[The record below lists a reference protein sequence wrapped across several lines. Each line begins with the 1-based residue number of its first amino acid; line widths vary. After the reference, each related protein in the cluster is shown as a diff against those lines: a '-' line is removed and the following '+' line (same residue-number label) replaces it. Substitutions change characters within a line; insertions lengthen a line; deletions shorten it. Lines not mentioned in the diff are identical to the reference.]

1 MEKIFHEKQEGSLC
15 AQHCLNSLL
24 QGQYFDAV
32 TLSEIGQQLDDM
44 ERQHMA
50 MGNVDSP
57 EYLAFMQQP
66 SSNYDDSGYF
76 SIQVILKALDLWAL
90 QIVQY
95 NSHAASEIR
104 KNPLG
109 ESAYI
114 CNLSN
119 HWLTIRKFGKQ
130 WFNLNSTKMC
140 PELISDTYLSL
151 FLAQLQEEGYSIF
164 IIKGI
169 LPNCIADTYFL
180 NHTVTQTE
188 FREFEDR
195 FRRKSK
201 SKSEA
206 SKEQTIPEDT
216 TPAKPVDAEDVRNR
230 RLNYFLNKNQSN
242 CTGESSSPSSDN
254 VVVESKP
261 TIIEKPTVTTDTNEL
276 TEEEMLAIAMTMS
289 MENSQ

>member
-1 MEKIFHEKQEGSLC
+1 MEHIFHEKQEGSLC

-24 QGQYFDAV
+24 QGQYFNAV
-32 TLSEIGQQLDDM
+32 TLSDIGRQLDDL

-50 MGNVDSP
+50 VGNVDSP

-76 SIQVILKALDLWAL
+76 SIQVILKALDMWAL

-95 NSHAASEIR
+95 NSQAASEIR
-104 KNPLG
+104 KDPLN
-109 ESAYI
+109 ELAYI

-164 IIKGI
+164 VVKGT
-169 LPNCIADTYFL
+169 LPNCIADTYFQ
-180 NHTVTQTE
+180 NHTVTLSE

-195 FRRKSK
+195 FRKKPKARN
-201 SKSEA
+201 EA
-206 SKEQTIPEDT
+206 SKEQTIPVDT
-216 TPAKPVDAEDVRNR
+216 TPAKPVDAEDVRNK
-230 RLNYFLNKNQSN
+230 RLNYFLNKDQNSS
-242 CTGESSSPSSDN
+242 TGESSSPISSN
-254 VVVESKP
+254 FAVENKP
-261 TIIEKPTVTTDTNEL
+261 SIEEPSQTDTSEL
-276 TEEEMLAIAMTMS
+276 TEEEMLQIAMSMS
-289 MENSQ
+289 MENS